1 MAEGKPVRDPAG
13 KAVNIHAD
21 HLEVS
26 PDGRWF
32 YYQPANGQLARI
44 ETRFLDDPDVSETIR
59 AAKVTSFAATPST
72 GGTAMAA
79 DGTIYLSDAE
89 HSAILSI
96 SPEGKIDTVITDAR
110 LAWVDAMWIDDAGR
124 LLLPASQLSRT
135 AGLNGGKDAVERPI
149 NLYALDIGAKPLRR

>member
-1 MAEGKPVRDPAG
+1 
-13 KAVNIHAD
+13 
-21 HLEVS
+21 
-26 PDGRWF
+26 
-32 YYQPANGQLARI
+32 
-44 ETRFLDDPDVSETIR
+44 
-59 AAKVTSFAATPST
+59 
-72 GGTAMAA
+72 MAA